1 MAPISKKLLIALGA
15 AAIVVALAIVGLA
28 VWYIKRSR
36 KTPPPSSSNGGDDGG
51 DGNGG
56 GGNTPTA
63 PSMTYANGAWSGSFQ
78 ITTDGPSYTIWDYTA
93 APNGNSGDMLAV
105 TSTAVG
111 NGHVLTATELNNL
124 AAPGVKPGDILTTS
138 TCIPTTGPI
147 PASFSML
154 HISNADPTCPTLI
167 WS

>member
-28 VWYIKRSR
+28 VWYIRRAR
-36 KTPPPSSSNGGDDGG
+36 KTPPPASSNDNGGG

-56 GGNTPTA
+56 GSNTPTA
-63 PSMTYANGAWSGSFQ
+63 PSMAYANGAWTGSFQ
-78 ITTDGPSYTIWDYTA
+78 ITTDGPSYTIWNYTTSNDNVNA
-93 APNGNSGDMLAV
+93 MPSV

-124 AAPGVKPGDILTTS
+124 AAPGVKPGDILTAAQ
-138 TCIPTTGPI
+138 CAPTTGPI

-154 HISNADPTCPTLI
+154 HISNADPTCPTFI
-167 WS
+167 WA